1 MNTETKTATA
11 TAAPLTIIPLEQPVI
26 VVDHPEQLTG
36 PDQKRVTELA
46 AKINLNDIQS
56 IISFGVEAQ
65 RKVTTQAE
73 AMIEGVRNKDT
84 GPAGEALN
92 QLVTQVRGLGI
103 DDLDQSKANPI
114 TKFFMKMA
122 NPLAKFIQRYEK
134 ASTQMDA
141 IVNKLEDHKMQ
152 LLRDVTLLDNLYQAS
167 LAQFHDLELYIL
179 AGEQKLQE
187 WNTVL
192 LPELQAKAAASGNM
206 VVAQEARDAAARRDD
221 LERKVQDLKLTR
233 MATLQ
238 SLPQIRVVQ
247 DVDKTLVTKIQTS
260 VMTTIPIWKAQVAL
274 AISLYRQQ
282 AALQTQKKVADTT
295 NELLRKNAELV
306 QQNNSEA
313 RKEIERGVIDIE
325 TLKTVNDRLLA
336 TIQDT
341 IQISS
346 EAREKRVSAA
356 REMIELESNLKSAL
370 KNAAR

>member
-11 TAAPLTIIPLEQPVI
+11 APLALVPLEQPVI
-26 VVDHPEQLTG
+26 VIDHPEQLTG
-36 PDQKRVTELA
+36 PDQKRVAELV

-56 IISFGVEAQ
+56 ILSFGVEAQ

-103 DDLDQSKANPI
+103 DDLDQSKDNPI
-114 TKFFMKMA
+114 TKFFRKMA

-187 WNTVL
+187 CNTVL
-192 LPELQAKAAASGNM
+192 LPALQAKAAVSGDM

-282 AALQTQKKVADTT
+282 AALETQKKVADTT

-325 TLKTVNDRLLA
+325 TLKVVNDRLLA

-341 IQISS
+341 IQITG
-346 EAREKRVSAA
+346 EARDKRISAA